1 MIRPDDGL
9 GDLPDD
15 GDPVPELRRRVA
27 ELEERHLNDTDAL
40 IGAEAAAAQ
49 ARRDID
55 DVFHRLHVREEELKE
70 LKELLGFELETPI
83 EEITP
88 ALSGGRRPVRRSVRR
103 RSVRSKPRR

>member
-1 MIRPDDGL
+1 MSLRREGTDDQNEL
-9 GDLPDD
+9 I
-15 GDPVPELRRRVA
+15 ELRRRVA
-27 ELEERHLNDTDAL
+27 ELEEQHLNDTDAL

-55 DVFHRLHVREEELKE
+55 DVFHRLHVRENELKE

-88 ALSGGRRPVRRSVRR
+88 TLGGSGRPTGHTVRR
-103 RSVRSKPRR
+103 RLVRSKPRG